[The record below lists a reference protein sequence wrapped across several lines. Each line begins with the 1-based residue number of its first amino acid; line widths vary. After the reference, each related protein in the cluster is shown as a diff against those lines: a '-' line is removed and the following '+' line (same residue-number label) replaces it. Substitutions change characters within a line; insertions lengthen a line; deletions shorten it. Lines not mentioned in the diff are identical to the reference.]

1 MKKALLC
8 TFLTVFILSGCTNNE
23 TTKNTVETT
32 EESTVIS
39 STHKEIE
46 LKVYYPE
53 YNIEKNT
60 YKISGKVDEK
70 KKVTVSINGGQKDD
84 VKITASGSID
94 YSGTIPETDTDI
106 LFSDGEK
113 EITITVKSVATL
125 EKEKIEKQAE
135 LDKKKQEEEKKESE
149 TTISETSEEIDT
161 TNSLLE
167 YQKEGM
173 KNAGMYPAAPGS
185 ILFDKKERKFQG
197 MNYYFEGEIIGE
209 VKLKN
214 VTDGKSW
221 LVKNSNGYVL
231 PVEYSYFEAS
241 NGDKVKIWGTL
252 SGLQFSNT
260 DLGVDNVVGA
270 TGSMHALSVERNGET
285 LY

>member
-1 MKKALLC
+1 MRKVLLC
-8 TFLTVFILSGCTNNE
+8 IALTTIVLSGCNKNE
-23 TTKNTVETT
+23 TTKETA
-32 EESTVIS
+32 ESTKESTIVS
-39 STHKEIE
+39 STRKEVE

-70 KKVTVSINGGQKDD
+70 KKVTASINGGQKND

-113 EITITVKSVATL
+113 EITITVKSLATL

-135 LDKKKQEEEKKESE
+135 LDKKKQEEKKESE
-149 TTISETSEEIDT
+149 TTISENSEEIDT
-161 TNSLLE
+161 TNSLLD

-173 KNAGMYPAAPGS
+173 KNADMYPAAPGS

-197 MNYYFEGEIIGE
+197 MNYYFDGEIIGE
-209 VKLKN
+209 VKLNN
-214 VTDGKSW
+214 VTDGKAW

-231 PVEYSYFEAS
+231 PVEHSYFEAS

>member
-1 MKKALLC
+1 MRKVLLC
-8 TFLTVFILSGCTNNE
+8 IALTTIVLSGCNKNE
-23 TTKNTVETT
+23 TTKETVESTK
-32 EESTVIS
+32 ESTIVS
-39 STHKEIE
+39 STRKEVE

-53 YNIEKNT
+53 YNIEKKT

-70 KKVTVSINGGQKDD
+70 KKVTASINGGQKND

-113 EITITVKSVATL
+113 EITITVKSLATL

-135 LDKKKQEEEKKESE
+135 LDKKKQEEKKESE
-149 TTISETSEEIDT
+149 TTISENSEEIDT
-161 TNSLLE
+161 TNSLLD

-173 KNAGMYPAAPGS
+173 KNADMYPAAPGS

-197 MNYYFEGEIIGE
+197 MNYYFDGEIIGE

-214 VTDGKSW
+214 VTDGKAW

-231 PVEYSYFEAS
+231 PVEHSYFEAS

>member
-1 MKKALLC
+1 MRKVLLC
-8 TFLTVFILSGCTNNE
+8 ISLTTVVLSGCTKNE
-23 TTKNTVETT
+23 TTKETA
-32 EESTVIS
+32 ESTKASTIVS
-39 STHKEIE
+39 STRKEVE
-46 LKVYYPE
+46 FKVYYPE
-53 YNIEKNT
+53 YNIEKMT

-70 KKVTVSINGGQKDD
+70 KKVTASINGGQKDD

-113 EITITVKSVATL
+113 EITITVKSLATL

-135 LDKKKQEEEKKESE
+135 LDKQKQEEKIESE
-149 TTISETSEEIDT
+149 TTISENSKEIDT
-161 TNSLLE
+161 TNSLLD
-167 YQKEGM
+167 YQNEGM
-173 KNAGMYPAAPGS
+173 RNADMYPAAPGS
-185 ILFDKKERKFQG
+185 ILFDKKARKFQG
-197 MNYYFEGEIIGE
+197 MNYYFDGEIIGE

-214 VTDGKSW
+214 VTDGNAW

-241 NGDKVKIWGTL
+241 KGDKVKIWGTL

>member
-1 MKKALLC
+1 MRKVLLC
-8 TFLTVFILSGCTNNE
+8 IALTTVFLSGCTKNE
-23 TTKNTVETT
+23 TTKQTA
-32 EESTVIS
+32 ESTKESTIVS
-39 STHKEIE
+39 STRKEVE

-53 YNIEKNT
+53 YNIEKKT

-70 KKVTVSINGGQKDD
+70 KKVTASINGGQKDD

-113 EITITVKSVATL
+113 EIIITVKSLVTL

-135 LDKKKQEEEKKESE
+135 LDKQKEEKKESE
-149 TTISETSEEIDT
+149 TTVSENSEEIDT
-161 TNSLLE
+161 TNSLLD
-167 YQKEGM
+167 YQNEGM
-173 KNAGMYPAAPGS
+173 RNADMYPAAPGS

-197 MNYYFEGEIIGE
+197 MNYYFDGEIIGE

-214 VTDGKSW
+214 VTDGNAW